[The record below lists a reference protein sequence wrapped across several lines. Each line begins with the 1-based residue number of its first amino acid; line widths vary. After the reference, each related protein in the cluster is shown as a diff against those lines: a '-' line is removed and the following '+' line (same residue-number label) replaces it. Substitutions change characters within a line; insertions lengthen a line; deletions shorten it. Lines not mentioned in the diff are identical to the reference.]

1 MTQTQK
7 KPINPFSQTQNQN
20 PKTES
25 SSSSSSRNGMK
36 LIVPLQSV
44 VQGRNGF
51 LLGSLIPCA
60 LFYFL
65 QLYLK
70 RRRSNS
76 NSNSNPS
83 SPSSSSPTL
92 VLPRSSSRSN
102 LSSRGSISRVRV
114 SKLASILSKPDDSL
128 YYIGLDRVL
137 QDPYDV
143 FLNPNGI
150 IQLGLSDNKVK
161 ILSFLF
167 SDTTMFM
174 LFFCL
179 FLFWVCLFFD
189 FYYLLILGFLFC
201 CVVVFGFD

>member
-20 PKTES
+20 PKTE
-25 SSSSSSRNGMK
+25 SSSSSRNGMK

-167 SDTTMFM
+167 SDSTMFMFM

-201 CVVVFGFD
+201 FVV

>member
-25 SSSSSSRNGMK
+25 SSSSSSRNVMK

-167 SDTTMFM
+167 SDSTMFMFM

-179 FLFWVCLFFD
+179 FLFWVCLFF
-189 FYYLLILGFLFC
+189 
-201 CVVVFGFD
+201 